1 MQLLLLEDPA
11 EGLKPYLGKAV
22 FSHCFTTSGLA
33 LEVCFAA
40 AAKMMPEKPRFQS
53 LGLTLMHH
61 DQQTKNERKAYI
73 VFAKWRGDEADELQK
88 RNNI

>member
-1 MQLLLLEDPA
+1 MQLLLL
-11 EGLKPYLGKAV
+11 
-22 FSHCFTTSGLA
+22 
-33 LEVCFAA
+33 A

-53 LGLTLMHH
+53 LGLTLMHR

-73 VFAKWRGDEADELQK
+73 VFARWRGDEADELQK